1 MTSLSLNVS
10 NFITLKLSPTNYP
23 LWREQALALAESQ
36 DLVGHLTNED
46 PAPNQYTTN
55 TNNLEQ
61 FVPKLTDEFVAW
73 RKADRLLRGWIIG
86 TLSEEAL
93 GLVVGIDTAHAVWD
107 ALKDAYAEDSQE
119 REFTIRQQ
127 ITYLRKEEDQT
138 IGDHIRIFK
147 GLCDNLAAIGKPV
160 PNKEKVFYLLTSLGP
175 DYETFTTTMLKPPR
189 PSYSELISQLQSLD
203 QRRNW
208 FSNRAKLQN
217 FVAPQIAFYGQQQ
230 RSHQSSSRNRDN
242 SHNFT
247 PTGRGFQAQ
256 QPSSKNK
263 NQHTVTSQQRR
274 PPPPGER
281 RMTPAERDLY
291 RNEKCQYCGTVGHI
305 AKICWWVPKKP
316 TQVDDIPQALAA
328 LTLDNTIAETEW
340 ISDTGA
346 SNHMTG
352 TTSMLSNIRQSSGT
366 DSVLIGDGSP
376 LPIHGIGD
384 SFIKQKNITLPL
396 HDVLLVPDLTKN
408 LLSVSQL
415 TKHFPVNCEFSN
427 ADFCVK
433 ERETGEPIIT
443 GRRKGDLYV
452 LSSFPELYFS
462 NHFKSGSADIWH
474 QRLGH
479 PQTLALQL
487 LKNKGLIDVVGTV
500 KPEHVCDSCQLGKLN
515 KLPFSSSEN
524 SSSAI
529 FEKIH
534 CDLWGPAPVLSISK
548 FKYYACLVDDF
559 SKYTWII
566 PLHHKSDFV
575 NAYLSFEQYVKKQ
588 FNKEIKIFHFD
599 GGGEF
604 INSKL
609 STHFRL
615 TGTIHQ
621 VSCPYTPEQTGMVER
636 RHRIIRELGM
646 TMLFHS
652 GAPLFLWVEAF
663 TTVVYLINRLPSSS
677 LKSETPYFTL
687 HGTHPNYSSLRVFG
701 SKCFPYTW
709 DTRRH
714 KFDPKTILCVFV
726 GYSDTYKGYKC
737 FHPSS
742 KKFFISRHVVFD
754 ELFFPYKNNHHNIIP
769 HPTPHV
775 VSIFDSWLPHT
786 NSNPCVDLTATTS
799 TSPPCLSP
807 LPTNLVH
814 SLALQHPTSIIDQQE
829 QAAQTEPEHPDHSSH
844 HLRIE
849 NEFEPVTLTPP
860 INQPEQSSVIELEQF
875 DHSSHH
881 IHTENEPE
889 TPTSNQQPEPIS
901 PIPVQQP
908 HDLPE
913 HSMVTR
919 SKHGIVKPNP
929 KYALITMPC
938 ADIPRNPHNIRSA
951 LAHPGWK
958 AAMDEE
964 IEALHKNQTW
974 ELVPR
979 TPNLHVIGSK
989 WVFKSKIKP
998 DGSLDRL
1005 KARLVAKGYHQVDGV
1020 DYIETFS
1027 PVIKPGT
1034 IRLIITIA
1042 LVKKWSIR
1050 QLDVKNAFLHGVLSE
1065 NIYMEQPPGM
1075 ADPQFPNHV
1084 CKLQKALYGLK
1095 QAPRAWFDR
1104 FSSFLINYGF
1114 FCSLADPSLFIL
1126 HSDVG
1131 SLILLLY
1138 VDDILLTGSTA
1149 TLVAEFIQLL
1159 QSEFSMKDLGP
1170 LHHFLGIE
1178 ILPTIDGLHLSQ
1190 THYAITI
1197 LERANMMDCKPMSTS
1212 LEAKTKIGSNDTLL
1226 DDPSH
1231 YRGLVGALQYLTLTR
1246 PDLSYSVNYVSQFMH
1261 SPTIMH
1267 LKMVRRILGY
1277 VKGTIDV
1284 GLHFTSNTTL
1294 DLFAFSDADWAGCPT
1309 TRRSTTGYCTFL
1321 GGNLISWCAK
1331 KQHTVSR
1338 SSTEAEY
1345 RAMANTTAELTWL
1358 TFILKDLH
1366 IPLSSLYSIVTIS
1379 VLFT

>member
-46 PAPNQYTTN
+46 PAPTQYTTN
-55 TNNLEQ
+55 TTNSEQ
-61 FVPKLTDEFVAW
+61 FVPKLTDEFVTW

-127 ITYLRKEEDQT
+127 ITYLRKEDDQT

-147 GLCDNLAAIGKPV
+147 GLCDSLAAIGKPV
-160 PNKEKVFYLLTSLGP
+160 LDKEKVFYLLTSLGP
-175 DYETFTTTMLKPPR
+175 EYETFTTTMLKPPR

-208 FSNRAKLQN
+208 FSNRAKMQN
-217 FVAPQIAFYGQQQ
+217 SFTPQIAFYGQQQ
-230 RSHQSSSRNRDN
+230 RSHQSSSRNRGN

-247 PTGRGFQAQ
+247 SMGRGFQAQ
-256 QPSSKNK
+256 QPSSQNK
-263 NQHTVTSQQRR
+263 NQHIVATQQRR

-316 TQVDDIPQALAA
+316 TQADDIPQALAA

-352 TTSMLSNIRQSSGT
+352 TASMLNNIRQSSGT

-408 LLSVSQL
+408 LLS
-415 TKHFPVNCEFSN
+415 
-427 ADFCVK
+427 

-452 LSSFPELYFS
+452 LSSLPELYFS
-462 NHFKSGSADIWH
+462 NRFKSGSADIWH

-487 LKNKGLIDVVGTV
+487 LKNKALIDVVGTV
-500 KPEHVCDSCQLGKLN
+500 KPEH
-515 KLPFSSSEN
+515 
-524 SSSAI
+524 
-529 FEKIH
+529 
-534 CDLWGPAPVLSISK
+534 
-548 FKYYACLVDDF
+548 
-559 SKYTWII
+559 
-566 PLHHKSDFV
+566 
-575 NAYLSFEQYVKKQ
+575 QYVKKQ
-588 FNKEIKIFHFD
+588 FNKEIKIFHSD

-615 TGTIHQ
+615 T
-621 VSCPYTPEQTGMVER
+621 
-636 RHRIIRELGM
+636 
-646 TMLFHS
+646 
-652 GAPLFLWVEAF
+652 
-663 TTVVYLINRLPSSS
+663 
-677 LKSETPYFTL
+677 
-687 HGTHPNYSSLRVFG
+687 
-701 SKCFPYTW
+701 
-709 DTRRH
+709 
-714 KFDPKTILCVFV
+714 
-726 GYSDTYKGYKC
+726 
-737 FHPSS
+737 
-742 KKFFISRHVVFD
+742 
-754 ELFFPYKNNHHNIIP
+754 
-769 HPTPHV
+769 
-775 VSIFDSWLPHT
+775 
-786 NSNPCVDLTATTS
+786 DLTATTS
-799 TSPPCLSP
+799 TSPPCSSP
-807 LPTNLVH
+807 LPTNLVQ
-814 SLALQHPTSIIDQQE
+814 SLTLQLPTPPIDQPE
-829 QAAQTEPEHPDHSSH
+829 QPSQTEPEHPEHSSHRLHIENEVEIVTPTPPIDQSEQSLEIELEQLDHSSH
-844 HLRIE
+844 HL
-849 NEFEPVTLTPP
+849 
-860 INQPEQSSVIELEQF
+860 
-875 DHSSHH
+875 
-881 IHTENEPE
+881 HTENELE
-889 TPTSNQQPEPIS
+889 TPTSNQQPETIS
-901 PIPVQQP
+901 HIPVQQP
-908 HDLPE
+908 HDLPA

-919 SKHGIVKPNP
+919 SQNGIAKPNP

-958 AAMDEE
+958 AAMGEE

-998 DGSLDRL
+998 DGSLERL

-1020 DYIETFS
+1020 DYNETFS

-1050 QLDVKNAFLHGVLSE
+1050 QLDVKNAFLH
-1065 NIYMEQPPGM
+1065 
-1075 ADPQFPNHV
+1075 
-1084 CKLQKALYGLK
+1084 
-1095 QAPRAWFDR
+1095 
-1104 FSSFLINYGF
+1104 
-1114 FCSLADPSLFIL
+1114 
-1126 HSDVG
+1126 
-1131 SLILLLY
+1131 
-1138 VDDILLTGSTA
+1138 DDILLTGSTSS
-1149 TLVAEFIQLL
+1149 LVADFIQLL

-1197 LERANMMDCKPMSTS
+1197 LERANMIDCKPMSTP
-1212 LEAKTKIGSNDTLL
+1212 LEAKTKIGSNDTPL

-1246 PDLSYSVNYVSQFMH
+1246 PDISYSVNYVSQFMH
-1261 SPTIMH
+1261 SPTITH
-1267 LKMVRRILGY
+1267 LKMVRRILRY

-1358 TFILKDLH
+1358 TFILKDLR
-1366 IPLSSLYSIVTIS
+1366 ISLSSPPTLYCDNISALHMTINPVFHARSKHIELDYHFVRERVSLGLLVTHYIPTNHQ
-1379 VLFT
+1379 VADLFTKPVSKVILMHFQAKLCLQPRPRLREGISNTQVPLDTTYIKRGTQTTLKENSYNCGKTNGELVED